1 MKTSLIA
8 ISAIV
13 MAGFLTSCHK
23 TAFIEEHQTEP
34 GIYGST
40 GRSFSAAEIFDT
52 ACYPLNKMDTITY
65 YGFQGG
71 FYPNGYNTPQGQ
83 YAADLDS
90 INHTIW
96 GLDTA
101 GNRKNKAG
109 QIVIGGV
116 GACLSGAPVNGLRR
130 RKQNPNTVLNINY
143 VNFEFGGASF
153 EHVADPNSTYWA
165 HVDAKM
171 PSQNTTYKQVQMLWL
186 VTDDSSTITAFPD
199 RALIAKENIKAA
211 ARTLKIKFPNL
222 KILYL
227 LGRPFTWDS
236 AAMHSVTGKIMNVR
250 SKNPAPYNQG
260 WAEKWAIE
268 DQINGDPSVAYKGPN
283 AVAPII
289 TWGQYQWTRG
299 TEPNLDGFQWLPTD
313 TRDGLHPTDA
323 GKDKMAQYLW
333 NFFYTDPYTTVWFLR

>member
-1 MKTSLIA
+1 MQIMKTSTFALTA
-8 ISAIV
+8 ILMTGV
-13 MAGFLTSCHK
+13 FTSCHK
-23 TAFIEEHQTEP
+23 SSFLDDQAAPNQ
-34 GIYGST
+34 YGST
-40 GRSFSAAEIFDT
+40 GRSFAGADITDT
-52 ACYPLNKMDTITY
+52 ACYPLNNMGSHTY

-71 FYPNGYNTPQGQ
+71 FYPNGYNMPQGQ

-90 INHTIW
+90 ISHTIW

-101 GNRKNKAG
+101 GVRKNKAG

-130 RKQNPNTVLNINY
+130 RKNNPNTIQNINY

-153 EHVADPNSTYWA
+153 EHLADPNGSYWG

-171 PSQNTTYKQVQMLWL
+171 SSQNTTYKQVQILWMI
-186 VTDDSSTITAFPD
+186 TDDSSAITAFPD

-227 LGRPFTWDS
+227 MGRPFTWDS
-236 AAMHSVTGKIMNVR
+236 AAIHSKVMNVR

-299 TEPNLDGFQWLPTD
+299 TEPNLDGFQWLLTD
-313 TRDGLHPTDA
+313 TSDGLHPTNT

-333 NFFYTDPYTTVWFLR
+333 NFLFTDPYTTVWFLR